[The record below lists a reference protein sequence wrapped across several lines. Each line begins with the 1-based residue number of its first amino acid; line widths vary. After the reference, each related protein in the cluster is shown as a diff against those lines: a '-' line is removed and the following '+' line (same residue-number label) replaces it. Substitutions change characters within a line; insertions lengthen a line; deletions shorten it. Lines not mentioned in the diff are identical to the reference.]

1 MNKVKKYSKPI
12 STWAFNEFGEVDF
25 CDKRLSNRL
34 LKLAD
39 NFAESPESSI
49 NQACGNWSETKA
61 AYRFFQN
68 DSISESKILAK
79 HVERTVER
87 ASKYEK
93 ILSIQDTCYI
103 SYKNP
108 HYPSLLTTC

>member
-1 MNKVKKYSKPI
+1 MSNIKRHSKPI
-12 STWAFNEFGEVDF
+12 SSWALNEFGEVDF

-39 NFAESPESSI
+39 NFAEAPESSI
-49 NQACGNWSETKA
+49 NQSCGTWSETKA

-87 ASKYEK
+87 AIKYET

-103 SYKNP
+103 SYKN
-108 HYPSLLTTC
+108 HKKV